1 MRTLGIALAAFLG
14 STSIAQAQI
23 TVEGIIYAQEDQQPI
38 GGVAVFVESAQGGN
52 LIDPW
57 PVSVR
62 AREDKKGILFFDE
75 AEAVTSGKVIN
86 SETGKSEI

>member
-1 MRTLGIALAAFLG
+1 MADKNKPQAISDEDLDTMR
-14 STSIAQAQI
+14 
-23 TVEGIIYAQEDQQPI
+23 
-38 GGVAVFVESAQGGN
+38 GGN

-75 AEAVTSGKVIN
+75 AEAVSSGKVIN